1 MVIILVVL
9 GCILLAV
16 ANVALWAS
24 LDVFNPGRFGE
35 RVAEGLQSD
44 AASEAL
50 AGAIVDRI
58 MAEYPDFPPLAQIPA
73 REVVTWLLQRPAF
86 AVVFEEAAA
95 VALAVMTTSAQDVV
109 GIDIADVISNVGS
122 QVAGVVTAINPDAGG
137 NAQAALNSALDAA
150 QESGPLAMY
159 ESGRFP
165 KLRGLAN
172 TVPWVWPLA
181 GLGAIA
187 LLAVAY
193 FRAEDRK
200 SALTTAGAGVLI
212 TGLLVLLLIPALQA
226 PVQNSITNP
235 AMQAVIGEVLSAL
248 TRGLA
253 IQSILLGFIGAIL
266 IVASHFA
273 YKEDEQAQASPAP
286 VAPEQPPAAPAQP
299 SA

>member
-1 MVIILVVL
+1 MVITLVVL

-24 LDVFNPGRFGE
+24 LDLFNAGRFGE

-50 AGAIVDRI
+50 AGAIVARI
-58 MAEYPDFPPLAQIPA
+58 VEYYPEFPPLAQIPA

-86 AVVFEEAAA
+86 AVVFEETAA

-109 GIDIADVISNVGS
+109 GIDIAQVISNVGS
-122 QVAGVVTAINPDAGG
+122 QVAGVVVAINPDAGG
-137 NAQAALNSALDAA
+137 NAQAALDSALDAA
-150 QESGPLAMY
+150 QESGPLAIY

-200 SALTTAGAGVLI
+200 SALTTVGIGVLI
-212 TGLLVLLLIPALQA
+212 TGLLVLFLVPALQA
-226 PVQNSITNP
+226 PVRNNIADP
-235 AMQAVIGEVLSAL
+235 AMRTVVGEVLSAL

-253 IQSILLGFIGAIL
+253 IQSMLLGFIGAIL

-273 YKEDEQAQASPAP
+273 YQENEPAQAST
-286 VAPEQPPAAPAQP
+286 AAPAQP